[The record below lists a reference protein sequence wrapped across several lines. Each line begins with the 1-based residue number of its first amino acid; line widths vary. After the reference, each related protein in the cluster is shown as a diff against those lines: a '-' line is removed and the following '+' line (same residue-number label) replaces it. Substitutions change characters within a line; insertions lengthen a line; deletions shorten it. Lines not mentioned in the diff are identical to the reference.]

1 MLSGDAPDVLWYILY
16 LYLYLY
22 FGLVFAQL
30 RARAPMLHVSRDSPQ
45 RPGPDNERAAIE
57 FEIAALAE
65 CAHPHVVRLYG
76 TSNVGKVR
84 L

>member
-1 MLSGDAPDVLWYILY
+1 MFSMDSCYPRAERTR
-16 LYLYLY
+16 
-22 FGLVFAQL
+22 FARCAETSQ
-30 RARAPMLHVSRDSPQ
+30 ARVPQ

-65 CAHPHVVRLYG
+65 CAHPHVVRLFG

-84 L
+84 QCA